1 MVLKMN
7 DSMPRISIAMA
18 TYNGEEYLRE
28 QLDSILNQSL
38 SDFEFI
44 ICDDCSKDDTWQI
57 LEEYARQDERIRI
70 FCNDTNLGFKKNFEK
85 VISICNGEYVA
96 LADQDDIW
104 EKNHLSVLLSNI
116 GKNYLACGN
125 ALCFEEQNSV
135 KIYKYSLFELD
146 NNITSLSNNLDILKS
161 ILFKGNPF
169 QGASMLLSR
178 KFLDLALPIPNSIP
192 FHDVWFALLACCYN
206 SILYVDVVINNYR
219 QHEKSVT
226 KRSKESIFRKILK
239 LPKFSNILKYRDIYP
254 HELLMKKH
262 DYKQDVLEIIDFTS
276 KFCLKMN
283 NRFYRWQ
290 QYKYFKKN
298 IFPVIYRKLTGFPL
312 FARKIQYLFF

>member
-7 DSMPRISIAMA
+7 ESMPRISIAMA

-38 SDFEFI
+38 SDFELI
-44 ICDDCSKDDTWQI
+44 ICDDYSKDTTWQI
-57 LEEYARQDERIRI
+57 LEEYACQDKRIRI

-85 VISICNGEYVA
+85 AISLCKGEYVA

-104 EKNHLSVLLSNI
+104 ETNHLSVLLNNI
-116 GKNYLACGN
+116 GGNCLVCGN
-125 ALCFEEQNSV
+125 AICFEEEDGVRKNL
-135 KIYKYSLFELD
+135 YTLFDLD
-146 NNITSLSNNLDILKS
+146 NNITSLDNNLDILKA

-178 KFLDLALPIPNSIP
+178 KFLDIALPIPNSIP

-206 SILYVDVVINNYR
+206 SILYVDIVINNYR

-239 LPKFSNILKYRDIYP
+239 FPKFSNILKDRDIYP
-254 HELLMKKH
+254 QKLLMKKQ
-262 DYKQDVLEIIDFTS
+262 DYKQDVLEIIYFTS
-276 KFCLKMN
+276 NFCLKVN
-283 NRFYRWQ
+283 NRIYRWK
-290 QYKYFKKN
+290 QYKFFNKN
-298 IFPVIYRKLTGFPL
+298 IFPVIYRKLSGFGL
-312 FARKIQYLFF
+312 LARKIQYLFF